1 MEGDPPMF
9 EILVGIAL
17 IVFASKV
24 GPAVAHRLGHGVD
37 RDVRRQLDD
46 LESRVATTEDRMLDL
61 SAGTHERFVEVE
73 ERLDVAER
81 VLQAE
86 RQRDRLPRGE

>member
-1 MEGDPPMF
+1 MFTRMF
-9 EILVGIAL
+9 EILFGVAL
-17 IVFASKV
+17 IVLASKI
-24 GPAVAHRLGHGVD
+24 GPAIARRVGQGVD
-37 RDVRRQLDD
+37 TDVRRQLDD
-46 LESRVATTEDRMLDL
+46 LESRVTTSEDRILDL